1 MPEKKRRAT
10 DQQQLD
16 RIRRLCEEADRIHEI
31 TQSLANRAT
40 DPQRAVENEAPTG
53 AENGD
58 SDSRRLYPAAR
69 GDRYTAAR
77 PERLPRRGQ
86 HSV

>member
-40 DPQRAVENEAPTG
+40 DVRRTVENEATTG

-58 SDSRRLYPAAR
+58 SDGRRLYATAR
-69 GDRYTAAR
+69 R
-77 PERLPRRGQ
+77 ERLPRRGQ